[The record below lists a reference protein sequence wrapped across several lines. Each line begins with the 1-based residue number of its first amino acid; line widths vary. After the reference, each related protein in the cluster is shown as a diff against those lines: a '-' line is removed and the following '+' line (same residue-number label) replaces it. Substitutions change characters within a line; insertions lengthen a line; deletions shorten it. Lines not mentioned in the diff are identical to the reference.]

1 MITTRTYKKKSE
13 RIISKYL
20 FFRSELN
27 FINNVLYKSN
37 YLSINIYDINQLYIK
52 KVSNNQYLIYTDS
65 YILSYFLKL
74 NQCKIKQVD
83 KLHLF
88 LTIKNLLFY
97 YFKDNKELKNYLKYY
112 INERKLYNLIFN
124 DKD

>member
-27 FINNVLYKSN
+27 FINNVLYKSD

-65 YILSYFLKL
+65 YILSYFLNL
-74 NQCKIKQVD
+74 NQCEVKEVN
-83 KLHLF
+83 KLNLF

-97 YFKDNKELKNYLKYY
+97 YFEDNKELKNYLKYY
-112 INERKLYNLIFN
+112 INERKLYNLIFE
-124 DKD
+124 DK

>member
-1 MITTRTYKKKSE
+1 MIRTKIFKKKSS
-13 RIISKYL
+13 RITNKYL
-20 FFRSELN
+20 FLKSELN
-27 FINNVLYKSN
+27 FINNVLYETD

-52 KVSNNQYLIYTDS
+52 KISNNQYLIYTDS

-74 NQCKIKQVD
+74 NQCEIKQVN

-112 INERKLYNLIFN
+112 INERKLYNLIFEG
-124 DKD
+124 K